1 MILEWLDA
9 RDTHVLNVAGNRES
23 VCPGIGERVE
33 RFLVAVLKRLGH
45 VPPG

>member
-1 MILEWLDA
+1 MVRA
-9 RDTHVLNVAGNRES
+9 RRRSGKREG

-33 RFLVAVLKRLGH
+33 RFMRELLKQLGH